1 MIGNRDRYA
10 RPEVHLADGGQ
21 DDDVIGFTRAQV
33 IHDCLD
39 AYEAHL
45 DFLRPV

>member
-1 MIGNRDRYA
+1 MIGHRDRYA
-10 RPEVHLADGGQ
+10 RLEVHLADGGQ
-21 DDDVIGFTRAQV
+21 DDVMGFTRAQV

-45 DFLRPV
+45 NFLRIV

>member
-1 MIGNRDRYA
+1 MITLL
-10 RPEVHLADGGQ
+10 PEVSKKTAGLLCPVGPRPSC
-21 DDDVIGFTRAQV
+21 RAQV

-45 DFLRPV
+45 DFLRTV

>member
-10 RPEVHLADGGQ
+10 RLEVHLADGGQ
-21 DDDVIGFTRAQV
+21 DDDVMGFTRAQV

-45 DFLRPV
+45 DFLRTV